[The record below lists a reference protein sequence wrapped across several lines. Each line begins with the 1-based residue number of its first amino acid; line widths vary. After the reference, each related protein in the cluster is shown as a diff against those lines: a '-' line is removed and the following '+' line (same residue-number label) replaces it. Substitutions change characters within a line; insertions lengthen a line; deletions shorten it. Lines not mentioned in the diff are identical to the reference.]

1 MRASEQA
8 KRAGQGREEAA
19 GSMGLA
25 ADLAPVEIL
34 AVDLQ
39 TPTLR
44 SYIATYVRLMAEFYR
59 HVAASPPHQLRCW
72 CEASSQVKMY
82 AVFNLSKIE
91 YQDIAEQQALRLLHE
106 GGPGIIMQRSQPHC
120 LGIPSCR
127 SM

>member
-19 GSMGLA
+19 RSMGLA

-59 HVAASPPHQLRCW
+59 HVAASPPHQLRGN
-72 CEASSQVKMY
+72 KR
-82 AVFNLSKIE
+82 L
-91 YQDIAEQQALRLLHE
+91 ALRSDSDDFDADAKRE
-106 GGPGIIMQRSQPHC
+106 VK
-120 LGIPSCR
+120 
-127 SM
+127 

>member
-19 GSMGLA
+19 RSMGLA

-59 HVAASPPHQLRCW
+59 HVAASPPINSEETSVLTTSMLVRSVK
-72 CEASSQVKMY
+72 SSKNVCS
-82 AVFNLSKIE
+82 V
-91 YQDIAEQQALRLLHE
+91 
-106 GGPGIIMQRSQPHC
+106 
-120 LGIPSCR
+120 
-127 SM
+127 